1 MIFLTRHIIGK
12 VTKGKEGKPDTTFT
26 MLDED
31 FLLLIDG
38 KLNPQNAF
46 MTVSIKF
53 LNIRGKN
60 EDQG

>member
-53 LNIRGKN
+53 LNIIGKN